1 MNCREIIKLISD
13 YIDREIEETMR
24 EIIEQHI
31 KMCKK
36 CESILN
42 TVEKT
47 IFLSRKLYK
56 NKKVPKRVEKKL
68 YYQIR
73 IRYKK

>member
-1 MNCREIIKLISD
+1 MNCRKIIKLISD
-13 YIDREIEETMR
+13 YIDREIEEVKR
-24 EIIEQHI
+24 EMIEEHI
-31 KMCKK
+31 KICKK

-42 TVEKT
+42 TTEKT
-47 IFLSRKLYK
+47 IKLSKVIYK
-56 NKKVPKRVEKKL
+56 NKKVPKRLEKIL

>member
-13 YIDREIEETMR
+13 YIDREIEEAKK
-24 EIIEQHI
+24 EILEEHI
-31 KMCKK
+31 KICKK

-42 TVEKT
+42 TTEKT
-47 IFLSRKLYK
+47 IFLSRTIYK
-56 NKKVPKRVEKKL
+56 NKKVPKKLEKTL